1 MIKFFGEKIEP
12 ALGFRLGDKGT
23 HSSRTMMLAELTSV
37 LNAVPPDGSRKN
49 YSDAVIEG
57 NCLRKP
63 TTSTRRLSLQ
73 RLSELYALDPE
84 TPIFRVLR
92 QLWDA
97 DTASRPLLAILAA
110 ISRDPLLMATAQ
122 VIVPL
127 TENLEM
133 PRKSMTDGLR
143 KKVAERLSDATLD
156 KVIRNTASSWSQSG
170 HLRGRTFKIRQR
182 VQPTPRA
189 VAFALYLGVGAG
201 FRGEELLAAGW
212 IKTLDCTPSQALN
225 LAIEAKRLG
234 LLDLRVAGD
243 VFDLSLERLDPRFQ
257 GGIR

>member
-1 MIKFFGEKIEP
+1 MLIFFGEKIEY

-37 LNAVPPDGSRKN
+37 LNAVPSEGCRKD
-49 YSDAVIEG
+49 YVDAVVEG

-84 TPIFRVLR
+84 IPIFRVLR
-92 QLWDA
+92 LLWDA
-97 DTASRPLLAILAA
+97 DPASRPLLAILDSPFARSTLDGNRA
-110 ISRDPLLMATAQ
+110 SHLPLA
-122 VIVPL
+122 
-127 TENLEM
+127 EGLEM
-133 PRKSMTDGLR
+133 PRKSMTEGLR

-170 HLRGRTFKIRQR
+170 HLSGRTFKIRQR

-189 VAFALYLGVGAG
+189 VAFALYLGVGCR
-201 FRGEELLAAGW
+201 FPWRR
-212 IKTLDCTPSQALN
+212 TP
-225 LAIEAKRLG
+225 
-234 LLDLRVAGD
+234 
-243 VFDLSLERLDPRFQ
+243 
-257 GGIR
+257 GIWVD